1 MQYVGATKYEELS
14 AVDIKTML
22 HARADS
28 LFTLNDTK
36 TPDEFTSIR
45 QIYINLDYVEPYVD
59 SAIEIIDK
67 TKSEYYVLHDLPN
80 TKDYGYGW
88 AWQSASSFSG
98 WWQACAQAIKKAR
111 PGIQLGYPKLKV
123 GDDIELVQHSNYKFL
138 CGTAGAI
145 NAADFMTVG
154 TSWGCDSKW
163 GEMYRALYY
172 IVYVWH
178 TFHKP
183 IMVLY
188 CNSNNNVRKSVK
200 GDQYVEFL
208 ENLHNIDSVTGAFCH
223 TLSSPVR
230 GNKWVAWRTAK
241 KESSIPTKIAERKF

>member
-67 TKSEYYVLHDLPN
+67 TESEYYVLHDLPN

-88 AWQSASSFSG
+88 AWQSAMSFSG
-98 WWQACAQAIKKAR
+98 WWQACAKAIKKAR
-111 PGIQLGYPKLKV
+111 PG
-123 GDDIELVQHSNYKFL
+123 S
-138 CGTAGAI
+138 
-145 NAADFMTVG
+145 
-154 TSWGCDSKW
+154 SW
-163 GEMYRALYY
+163 
-172 IVYVWH
+172 
-178 TFHKP
+178 
-183 IMVLY
+183 
-188 CNSNNNVRKSVK
+188 
-200 GDQYVEFL
+200 
-208 ENLHNIDSVTGAFCH
+208 
-223 TLSSPVR
+223 
-230 GNKWVAWRTAK
+230 
-241 KESSIPTKIAERKF
+241 IPQA